1 MFINQEF
8 INNLSSVEVV
18 FIRIGI
24 DKLFKEKV
32 TREMTNYENE
42 KMEIKC
48 IHAKHA
54 GNYSF

>member
-8 INNLSSVEVV
+8 INNLSPVEVA
-18 FIRIGI
+18 FIRI